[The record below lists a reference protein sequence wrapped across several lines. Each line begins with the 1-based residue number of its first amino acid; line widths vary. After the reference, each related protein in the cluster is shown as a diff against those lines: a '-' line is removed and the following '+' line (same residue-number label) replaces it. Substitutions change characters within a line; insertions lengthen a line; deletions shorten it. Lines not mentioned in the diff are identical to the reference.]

1 MRQAGLR
8 DGDRGMRQKHE
19 TDDESNEEA
28 DGGMKKKILV
38 SGSHQSVGMWLVVKS
53 TEAAHMRQSTC
64 NSLLLSLSLP
74 LIRHKQLNL

>member
-28 DGGMKKKILV
+28 DGGVKKKNLV
-38 SGSHQSVGMWLVVKS
+38 SGSHQSVGMCSK
-53 TEAAHMRQSTC
+53 EH
-64 NSLLLSLSLP
+64 
-74 LIRHKQLNL
+74 